1 MDLKA
6 TFLEDRTIRMPQKY
20 RELLGCDIGQFI
32 GLKTVDNDILSL
44 QVMQAFKEDV
54 EQDENS
60 AYVTSALFNV
70 LNVGNQHEYDLK
82 VVDDIT
88 LGCDPEF
95 FLLSDKK
102 VVPANR
108 YFNKHNPVGSDGM
121 LAEIRPAPSI
131 DEHVVVNN
139 IRKQLIE
146 ARSHINKRGHEHIKL
161 YAASGYGGLT
171 AGFHLHFGLPNSLL
185 GNTDIKK
192 PVIEQI
198 VRVLDYYVGM
208 PCVLQEGIE
217 DSQRRC
223 ATFVPYGKAG
233 DYRLD
238 YRTLEYRVVGGAMLK
253 HPILTTG
260 LLSLGAVVIEDIV
273 SRIKLCTDDFAN
285 FSFIN
290 NDLNLNKLY
299 PNVPSNHEL
308 IELVGVPGTE
318 GVTRHI
324 DKIVTDVGKMVGFH
338 KRSAAIE
345 QFLINLQNKF
355 SHSIDDNWLLN
366 SNKLYYNGL

>member
-44 QVMQAFKEDV
+44 QVMQAFKEDL
-54 EQDENS
+54 EQGEDC
-60 AYVTSALFNV
+60 AYVTSELFNN
-70 LNVGNQHEYDLK
+70 LNINPHNECDLK
-82 VVDDIT
+82 IVNDIT

-95 FLLSDKK
+95 FLISDKNI
-102 VVPANR
+102 VPANR
-108 YFNKHNPVGSDGM
+108 YFNKYAPVGSDGM
-121 LAEIRPAPSI
+121 LAEIRPAPSV

-139 IRKQLIE
+139 IRKQLLE
-146 ARSHINKRGHEHIKL
+146 ARARIDKRGHKHIRL
-161 YAASGYGGLT
+161 HAASGYNGLT
-171 AGFHLHFGLPNSLL
+171 AGFHLHFGLPTNLL
-185 GNTDIKK
+185 GISDIKT

-238 YRTLEYRVVGGAMLK
+238 YRTLEYRVAGGAMLK

-260 LLSLGAVVIEDIV
+260 LLALGAVVIEDII
-273 SRIKLCTDDFAN
+273 SRVKLCTDNFAN

-299 PNVPSNHEL
+299 PNVPSKNEL
-308 IELVGVPGTE
+308 VELVGVPGTE
-318 GVTRHI
+318 GVVRHI
-324 DKIVTDVGKMVGFH
+324 DKIVTDVGKMVGFN
-338 KRSAAIE
+338 KRSASVE
-345 QFLINLQNKF
+345 NLFINLENKF
-355 SHSIDDNWLLN
+355 SHSIDDNWLAA
-366 SNKLYYNGL
+366 NKELYYHEL